1 MASKK
6 GAKTQK
12 PKGTLP
18 ILLLSLSLS
27 VVVMTEVRCLAA
39 FTSQAFIHSGG
50 ATASFNSARLGS
62 LDAAPRCNVGSKAVS
77 VTLAALTETLAA
89 FHAPMHCVA
98 Y

>member
-18 ILLLSLSLS
+18 ILLSLSVV
-27 VVVMTEVRCLAA
+27 VVVMTEVSCSFHFAGL
-39 FTSQAFIHSGG
+39 HSFRRRP
-50 ATASFNSARLGS
+50 ASFNSARLGS

-77 VTLAALTETLAA
+77 VTLAALTESLAA
-89 FHAPMHCVA
+89 FHAPVHCIA